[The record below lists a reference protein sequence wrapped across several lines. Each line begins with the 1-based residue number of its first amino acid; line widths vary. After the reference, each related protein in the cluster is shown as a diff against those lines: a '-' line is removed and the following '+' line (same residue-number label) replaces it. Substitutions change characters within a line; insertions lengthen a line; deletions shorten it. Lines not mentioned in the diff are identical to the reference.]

1 MDIPAL
7 LEAKEKLQELWTVFF
22 KLIQELKH
30 ANAAMFAVQAKHWV
44 ESFVFLYQAKDATPY
59 MHAFAM
65 HVPEFMSLY
74 GDVVAFTQQGLEKHN
89 DTSKLKILRIK
100 KKRDIGRV

>member
-30 ANAAMFAVQAKHWV
+30 ANAAIAVQAKHWV
-44 ESFVFLYQAKDATPY
+44 VSLYQAKDVTPY

-65 HVPEFMSLY
+65 HVPEFMSLH
-74 GDVVAFTQQGLEKHN
+74 GDVVAFTQQGLM
-89 DTSKLKILRIK
+89 I
-100 KKRDIGRV
+100 